1 MKHKSVAIPNTIEI
15 LSLSRI
21 NPLISKCKIKV
32 CYVGEQPNRNKSI
45 ITEDVARELANTLP
59 GSPIVGFFNSD
70 KRDFESHNEYLTIKD
85 GKLTVGSE
93 TVPYGFVDLNAR
105 VWFEEYLDDYE
116 DRRKYLCTEGY
127 LWTGQYPEARLVA
140 EKGGKPHSMELDQNN
155 GTLDAF
161 WTKDDNGNK
170 QFFIINEAVIS
181 KLCILGSDVEPC
193 FEGSSIT
200 IDEPQET
207 VTVANFSLDEDFRT
221 SMFNLIQD
229 MKNILEGGQST
240 MSEVIVNETVEEV
253 VEETTVVETEETT
266 ETVVETEETVV
277 EETATE
283 EVVVEETTQ
292 EVVEEVVVE
301 ETSNYDLNEVVE
313 YQELLGKYSALETNY
328 NSLIEEVESLRTYQN
343 NAEKARKE
351 TLINSFSMLTDE
363 DKEDVVSN
371 IMNYSYDEI
380 KSKLA
385 VICVDKKVSFNNEQT
400 ENSAPVTFNLASA
413 TETVSE
419 IPSWLKAVKSRNK

>member
-32 CYVGEQPNRNKSI
+32 CYVDEQPNRNKSV

-59 GSPIVGFFNSD
+59 GSPIVGCFNSN
-70 KRDFESHNEYLTIKD
+70 KGDFESHNEYLTIKD
-85 GKLTVGSE
+85 SKLTVSSE

-181 KLCILGSDVEPC
+181 KLCMLGDDVEPC

-221 SMFNLIQD
+221 SMFNLIQA

-240 MSEVIVNETVEEV
+240 MSEVIVNKTTEETVEEA
-253 VEETTVVETEETT
+253 TVVETKETT
-266 ETVVETEETVV
+266 ETVVEET
-277 EETATE
+277 TTE
-283 EVVVEETTQ
+283 EVPAEGTIE
-292 EVVEEVVVE
+292 EVVEKVVVE
-301 ETSNYDLNEVVE
+301 ETSNYDLNKVVE
-313 YQELLGKYSALETNY
+313 YQELLNKYSTLENEYSTLETNY
-328 NSLIEEVESLRTYQN
+328 NALMEEVESLRTYQN

-351 TLINSFSMLTDE
+351 ELINSFSMLTDE

-400 ENSAPVTFNLASA
+400 ENSAPVTFNLNST
-413 TETVSE
+413 TETASE